1 VPGFDLNANKNVEML
16 DFQMRIVIINLMNR
30 TALKGSHIMSLALSP
45 SQTLSLR
52 ARPGVPAS
60 SQSVADSSGAE
71 NAASATSG
79 CVNSTDLLRGQ
90 KAVEINHNG
99 STYRLQATR
108 LGKLILTK

>member
-1 VPGFDLNANKNVEML
+1 
-16 DFQMRIVIINLMNR
+16 
-30 TALKGSHIMSLALSP
+30 MSLAVTP
-45 SQTLSLR
+45 PQTLSLR
-52 ARPGVPAS
+52 VRAGVPAEKHR
-60 SQSVADSSGAE
+60 DSKPGIREHSLSPA
-71 NAASATSG
+71 